1 MYNDNDIFY
10 IDAIIAAIMDMNNE
24 RPDFFDTWEEEMEI
38 MQWLFDR
45 RAGVSLWE
53 LSVSATES
61 IAFIITHNITDNM
74 VDCLDW
80 FMKARAVP
88 VNTEEETKL
97 LEEIVA
103 KRKEKTA

>member
-10 IDAIIAAIMDMNNE
+10 IDTIIAAIMDMNSE

-45 RAGVSLWE
+45 RTGVSLWE
-53 LSVSATES
+53 LSDSATES
-61 IAFIITHNITDNM
+61 IAFIITHNVADNM

-88 VNTEEETKL
+88 VNTDEEMEFLEGITK
-97 LEEIVA
+97 
-103 KRKEKTA
+103 RRREKTA